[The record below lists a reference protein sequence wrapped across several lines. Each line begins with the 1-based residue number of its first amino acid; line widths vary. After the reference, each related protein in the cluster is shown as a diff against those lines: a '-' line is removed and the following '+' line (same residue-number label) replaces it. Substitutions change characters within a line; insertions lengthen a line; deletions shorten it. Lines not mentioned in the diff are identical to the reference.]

1 MLPTPLQ
8 LLKTYE
14 QTNHL
19 RNESVLFH
27 YVIPYISIT
36 YEDAIHAQ
44 SGSLFTDWGWFLS
57 ERRAGEIRDFIKD
70 KAGCLSNTLVYDCLR
85 GRTAKEVQAY
95 RLQYDLSVGNFAQ
108 TQWHPYPDND
118 FFSSDIVLENY
129 NFPIRLV
136 NYYND

>member
-1 MLPTPLQ
+1 M
-8 LLKTYE
+8 
-14 QTNHL
+14 
-19 RNESVLFH
+19 
-27 YVIPYISIT
+27 
-36 YEDAIHAQ
+36 
-44 SGSLFTDWGWFLS
+44 
-57 ERRAGEIRDFIKD
+57 RDFIKD

-129 NFPIRLV
+129 NFPIGLV
-136 NYYND
+136 NDYND